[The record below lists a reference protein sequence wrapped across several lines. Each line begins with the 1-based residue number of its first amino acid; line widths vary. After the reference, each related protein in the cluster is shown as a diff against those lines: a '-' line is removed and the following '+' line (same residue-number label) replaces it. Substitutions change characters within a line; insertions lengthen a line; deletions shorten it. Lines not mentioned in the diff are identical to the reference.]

1 MPKFTGMKMKKK
13 HLQTAVLG
21 GGAHFFIF
29 FSKVPVWLFH
39 FESDIFSSSLHSSPA
54 LFFSSVNCFCLYEA
68 SVVCPMR
75 TVIPIQIAL
84 ANQYVAMVLHFSASS
99 LTFVLT
105 SHNHT
110 GSVGC
115 LSAGWWWCN
124 SSDNSSSTSSK
135 GSAE

>member
-1 MPKFTGMKMKKK
+1 MKKK

-54 LFFSSVNCFCLYEA
+54 LFFSSVNCFCLYET
-68 SVVCPMR
+68 SVVCPMH
-75 TVIPIQIAL
+75 TVMPSQIAL
-84 ANQYVAMVLHFSASS
+84 AVQYVAMVLHFSASS
-99 LTFVLT
+99 LTFILT
-105 SHNHT
+105 SHNHA
-110 GSVGC
+110 GSVRC
-115 LSAGWWWCN
+115 LSAEWWN